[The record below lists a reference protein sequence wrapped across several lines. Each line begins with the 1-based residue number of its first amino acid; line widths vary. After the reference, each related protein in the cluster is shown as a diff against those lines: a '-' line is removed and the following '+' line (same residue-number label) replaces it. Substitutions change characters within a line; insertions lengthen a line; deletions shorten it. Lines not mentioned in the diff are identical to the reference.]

1 MKTGDGGSGGA
12 GEPPPLDSERES
24 TSRERDDNLRVRIAE
39 ELRRVRDAVR
49 DRALLERDPRSP
61 LPPPA
66 PVRAPERMPP
76 LPEPAPEAAPPRPD
90 NAALNAMWRILDAP
104 RRSLRGLLGRLG
116 GRRAGAAL
124 RRQQD
129 FNARQV
135 QFDNEL
141 LAYVEAR
148 LDATHR
154 HYDRVLGLHGNH
166 MGEIDER
173 HLILQE
179 ELVAHVHDLVK
190 RIDLVL
196 GQAER
201 GRLGLES
208 ALKDLRA
215 RVEELEERLRRG

>member
-1 MKTGDGGSGGA
+1 MSD
-12 GEPPPLDSERES
+12 P
-24 TSRERDDNLRVRIAE
+24 NLRARVAE
-39 ELRRVRDAVR
+39 ELRRIRDGVR
-49 DRALLERDPRSP
+49 DRALLEPDPRSP

-66 PVRAPERMPP
+66 PLRTPEPMPP
-76 LPEPAPEAAPPRPD
+76 LAVPEVPPAPPRPD
-90 NAALNAMWRILDAP
+90 NSALNAMWRILDAP
-104 RRSLRGLLGRLG
+104 RRSLRGILGRFR
-116 GRRAGAAL
+116 GRGAGPAL
-124 RRQQD
+124 QRQQD

-154 HYDRVLGLHGNH
+154 QYDRVLGLHGDH

-173 HLILQE
+173 HIILQE

-215 RVEELEERLRRG
+215 RVAGLEERLRRG

>member
-1 MKTGDGGSGGA
+1 MSDQKD
-12 GEPPPLDSERES
+12 RQQ
-24 TSRERDDNLRVRIAE
+24 VAE
-39 ELRRVRDAVR
+39 ELRRVRDGVR
-49 DRALLERDPRSP
+49 DRALLEPDPRSP
-61 LPPPA
+61 LPPPSA
-66 PVRAPERMPP
+66 VRTPQRMPP
-76 LPEPAPEAAPPRPD
+76 LPEPEPPATVPRPD
-90 NAALNAMWRILDAP
+90 NAALNTMWRILDTP
-104 RRSLRGLLGRLG
+104 RRSVRGLLGRF
-116 GRRAGAAL
+116 RRPEADAL
-124 RRQQD
+124 ARQQD

-135 QFDNEL
+135 QLDNEL
-141 LAYVEAR
+141 LAYLDAR
-148 LDATHR
+148 LESTHR
-154 HYDRVLGLHGNH
+154 HYDRILGLYGAH

-215 RVEELEERLRRG
+215 RVAGLEERLRRG

>member
-1 MKTGDGGSGGA
+1 MSD
-12 GEPPPLDSERES
+12 PND
-24 TSRERDDNLRVRIAE
+24 RERVAA

-49 DRALLERDPRSP
+49 DRALLEPAPGSA

-66 PVRAPERMPP
+66 AVRTPEKVAP
-76 LPEPAPEAAPPRPD
+76 LPEPEAPPATSRPD
-90 NAALNAMWRILDAP
+90 NSALNAMWRILDTP
-104 RRSLRGLLGRLG
+104 RRSLRGILGRLRG
-116 GRRAGAAL
+116 SGVEAAFQ
-124 RRQQD
+124 RQQD

-141 LAYVEAR
+141 LGYVEAR

-154 HYDRVLGLHGNH
+154 HYDHVLGRQADH

-215 RVEELEERLRRG
+215 RLGALEERLRRG

>member
-1 MKTGDGGSGGA
+1 MSKDA
-12 GEPPPLDSERES
+12 DREGVA
-24 TSRERDDNLRVRIAE
+24 D

-49 DRALLERDPRSP
+49 DRALLEPDPRSA
-61 LPPPA
+61 LPA
-66 PVRAPERMPP
+66 PSPVRTPERMPP
-76 LPEPAPEAAPPRPD
+76 LPETPPPPPLPRPD
-90 NAALNAMWRILDAP
+90 NSALNAMWRILEAP
-104 RRSLRGLLGRLG
+104 GRSLRSIL
-116 GRRAGAAL
+116 RRFRHPSGPAL
-124 RRQQD
+124 QRQQD

-154 HYDRVLGLHGNH
+154 HYDRILGLTGDH

-196 GQAER
+196 GQSER

-208 ALKDLRA
+208 ALKDMRA
-215 RVEELEERLRRG
+215 RVAGLEERLRRG

>member
-1 MKTGDGGSGGA
+1 M
-12 GEPPPLDSERES
+12 SEQEDREQ
-24 TSRERDDNLRVRIAE
+24 VAA

-49 DRALLERDPRSP
+49 DRALLEPDPRSP

-66 PVRAPERMPP
+66 PVRTPERMPP
-76 LPEPAPEAAPPRPD
+76 VPETPPPATVPRPD
-90 NAALNAMWRILDAP
+90 NSPLNTMWRILDTP
-104 RRSLRGLLGRLG
+104 RRSLGGLLGRLRG
-116 GRRAGAAL
+116 TGRAAAL
-124 RRQQD
+124 SRQQD

-154 HYDRVLGLHGNH
+154 HYDRILGLHGDH

-196 GQAER
+196 GEAER

-208 ALKDLRA
+208 GLKDLRA
-215 RVEELEERLRRG
+215 RVAGLEERLRRG

>member
-1 MKTGDGGSGGA
+1 MSD
-12 GEPPPLDSERES
+12 P
-24 TSRERDDNLRVRIAE
+24 NLRARVAE
-39 ELRRVRDAVR
+39 ELRRIRDGVR
-49 DRALLERDPRSP
+49 DRALLEPDPRSP

-66 PVRAPERMPP
+66 PVRTPERMPP
-76 LPEPAPEAAPPRPD
+76 LTEPEAPPEPPRPD
-90 NAALNAMWRILDAP
+90 NSALNAMWRILDAP
-104 RRSLRGLLGRLG
+104 RRSLRGILGRFR
-116 GRRAGAAL
+116 GRGAGPAL
-124 RRQQD
+124 QRQQD

-154 HYDRVLGLHGNH
+154 HYDRVLGLHGDH

-215 RVEELEERLRRG
+215 RVAGLEERLRRG

>member
-1 MKTGDGGSGGA
+1 MKTDNGGA
-12 GEPPPLDSERES
+12 GRPPRLDSEREF
-24 TSRERDDNLRVRIAE
+24 TSRERDERTRVAE
-39 ELRRVRDAVR
+39 ELRRIRDGVR
-49 DRALLERDPRSP
+49 DRALLEPDPRSP
-61 LPPPA
+61 LPSPA
-66 PVRAPERMPP
+66 PVRTPERMAP
-76 LPEPAPEAAPPRPD
+76 LPEAEPLLAPPRPD
-90 NAALNAMWRILDAP
+90 NSALNSMWRILDAP
-104 RRSLRGLLGRLG
+104 RRSLRGILLRFGGGLG
-116 GRRAGAAL
+116 PLL

-141 LAYVEAR
+141 LGYLDAR

-154 HYDRVLGLHGNH
+154 HYDRVLGLYGHH

-215 RVEELEERLRRG
+215 RMAALEERLRHG

>member
-1 MKTGDGGSGGA
+1 MSD
-12 GEPPPLDSERES
+12 PND
-24 TSRERDDNLRVRIAE
+24 RERVAA

-49 DRALLERDPRSP
+49 DRALLEPDPGSA

-66 PVRAPERMPP
+66 AVRTPEKVAP
-76 LPEPAPEAAPPRPD
+76 LPEPEAPPPTSRPD
-90 NAALNAMWRILDAP
+90 NSALNAMWRILDAP
-104 RRSLRGLLGRLG
+104 GQALRGVLGRLRG
-116 GRRAGAAL
+116 SGVEGAF

-141 LAYVEAR
+141 LGYVEAR

-154 HYDRVLGLHGNH
+154 HYDRVLGQHAGH

-215 RVEELEERLRRG
+215 RLAALEERLRRG

>member
-1 MKTGDGGSGGA
+1 M
-12 GEPPPLDSERES
+12 SES
-24 TSRERDDNLRVRIAE
+24 DSREREEDRQRVAD

-49 DRALLERDPRSP
+49 DRALLEPDPGSA
-61 LPPPA
+61 LPAPA
-66 PVRAPERMPP
+66 PVRRPQKVPP
-76 LPEPAPEAAPPRPD
+76 VPEPAAPEAPPRPD
-90 NAALNAMWRILDAP
+90 NTALNALWRVLEAP
-104 RRSLRGLLGRLG
+104 RRSWRDVLRRFRG
-116 GRRAGAAL
+116 GGIDAPATL

-135 QFDNEL
+135 QFDNEV

-154 HYDRVLGLHGNH
+154 HYDRILGLHGDH

-179 ELVAHVHDLVK
+179 ELVAHVHDLVR

-201 GRLGLES
+201 GRFGLES

-215 RVEELEERLRRG
+215 RVAALEERLRRG

>member
-1 MKTGDGGSGGA
+1 MSD
-12 GEPPPLDSERES
+12 P
-24 TSRERDDNLRVRIAE
+24 NLRARVAE
-39 ELRRVRDAVR
+39 ELRRIRDGVR
-49 DRALLERDPRSP
+49 DRARLEPAPRSP
-61 LPPPA
+61 LPPPT
-66 PVRAPERMPP
+66 PVRMPERIPP
-76 LPEPAPEAAPPRPD
+76 LPEPAAPPAPPRPD
-90 NAALNAMWRILDAP
+90 NSALNAMWRILDAP
-104 RRSLRGLLGRLG
+104 GRSLRGILGRFR
-116 GRRAGAAL
+116 GRGPGPAL
-124 RRQQD
+124 QRQQD

-154 HYDRVLGLHGNH
+154 QYDQVLGLHGDH

-173 HLILQE
+173 HIILQE

-208 ALKDLRA
+208 ALKDLRT
-215 RVEELEERLRRG
+215 RVAGLEERLRRG

>member
-1 MKTGDGGSGGA
+1 MSD
-12 GEPPPLDSERES
+12 PD
-24 TSRERDDNLRVRIAE
+24 LRARVAE
-39 ELRRVRDAVR
+39 ELRRIRDGVR
-49 DRALLERDPRSP
+49 DRALLEPDPRSP

-66 PVRAPERMPP
+66 PVRTPERMPP
-76 LPEPAPEAAPPRPD
+76 LTVPPALPALPRPD
-90 NAALNAMWRILDAP
+90 NTALNAMWRILDAP
-104 RRSLRGLLGRLG
+104 RRSLRGILGRFR
-116 GRRAGAAL
+116 GRGAGPVL

-154 HYDRVLGLHGNH
+154 QYDRVLGLHGDH

-173 HLILQE
+173 HIILQE

-215 RVEELEERLRRG
+215 RVAGLEEQLRRG

>member
-1 MKTGDGGSGGA
+1 MS
-12 GEPPPLDSERES
+12 
-24 TSRERDDNLRVRIAE
+24 DDRRRVAE

-49 DRALLERDPRSP
+49 DRALLAPDARSL

-66 PVRAPERMPP
+66 PVRTPEKIPP
-76 LPEPAPEAAPPRPD
+76 LTEPEAPPMLPRPD
-90 NAALNAMWRILDAP
+90 NSALNAMWRILDAP
-104 RRSLRGLLGRLG
+104 RRSLRGILGRFG
-116 GRRAGAAL
+116 GGAGPVL

-154 HYDRVLGLHGNH
+154 HYDRILGLHGDH

-208 ALKDLRA
+208 ALKDLRT
-215 RVEELEERLRRG
+215 RVAGLEERLRRG

>member
-1 MKTGDGGSGGA
+1 MSD
-12 GEPPPLDSERES
+12 P
-24 TSRERDDNLRVRIAE
+24 NLRARVAE
-39 ELRRVRDAVR
+39 ELRRIRDGVR
-49 DRALLERDPRSP
+49 DRALLEPDPRSP

-66 PVRAPERMPP
+66 PVRTPERLPP
-76 LPEPAPEAAPPRPD
+76 LTEPEAPPEPPRPD
-90 NAALNAMWRILDAP
+90 NSALNAMWRILDAP
-104 RRSLRGLLGRLG
+104 RRSLRGILGRFR
-116 GRRAGAAL
+116 GRGAGPAL
-124 RRQQD
+124 QRQQD

-154 HYDRVLGLHGNH
+154 HYDRVLGLHGDH

-215 RVEELEERLRRG
+215 RVAGLEERLRRG

>member
-1 MKTGDGGSGGA
+1 MSKDA
-12 GEPPPLDSERES
+12 DREGVA
-24 TSRERDDNLRVRIAE
+24 D
-39 ELRRVRDAVR
+39 ELRRVREAVR
-49 DRALLERDPRSP
+49 DRALLEPDPRAA
-61 LPPPA
+61 LPA
-66 PVRAPERMPP
+66 PSPVRTPERMPP
-76 LPEPAPEAAPPRPD
+76 LPEAPPPPTLPRPD
-90 NAALNAMWRILDAP
+90 NSALNAMWRILEAP
-104 RRSLRGLLGRLG
+104 GRSLRSVLGRF
-116 GRRAGAAL
+116 RRPGAEAGAAL
-124 RRQQD
+124 QRQQD

-154 HYDRVLGLHGNH
+154 HYDRILGLTGDH

-173 HLILQE
+173 HMILQE

-196 GQAER
+196 GQSER

-215 RVEELEERLRRG
+215 RVAGLEERLRRG

>member
-1 MKTGDGGSGGA
+1 VNGPEGTGGPGA
-12 GEPPPLDSERES
+12 REPDDDAER
-24 TSRERDDNLRVRIAE
+24 RRVAD

-49 DRALLERDPRSP
+49 DRALLEPDRSA
-61 LPPPA
+61 LPA
-66 PVRAPERMPP
+66 PAPLRAPERVPP
-76 LPEPAPEAAPPRPD
+76 LPQPAAPEAPPRPD
-90 NAALNAMWRILDAP
+90 NAPLNALWRVLEAP
-104 RRSLRGLLGRLG
+104 PRSWRDVLRRFRGRGFDV
-116 GRRAGAAL
+116 GATL
-124 RRQQD
+124 QRQQD

-135 QFDNEL
+135 QFDNEV

-154 HYDRVLGLHGNH
+154 HYDRILGLHGDH

-179 ELVAHVHDLVK
+179 ELVAHVHDLV
-190 RIDLVL
+190 RRVDLVL
-196 GQAER
+196 GHAER

-215 RVEELEERLRRG
+215 RVAALEERLRRG

>member
-1 MKTGDGGSGGA
+1 VSDN
-12 GEPPPLDSERES
+12 PDR
-24 TSRERDDNLRVRIAE
+24 SRVAD
-39 ELRRVRDAVR
+39 ELRRIREAVR
-49 DRALLERDPRSP
+49 DRALLEPEARSP

-66 PVRAPERMPP
+66 PVRTPEKIPP
-76 LPEPAPEAAPPRPD
+76 LSPPEPLAPPPRPD
-90 NAALNAMWRILDAP
+90 NSALNAMWRILDAP
-104 RRSLRGLLGRLG
+104 GRSLRGILRRFRPG
-116 GRRAGAAL
+116 GAEAAL

-141 LAYVEAR
+141 LAYLEAR

-154 HYDRVLGLHGNH
+154 HYDRVLGLHGDH

-190 RIDLVL
+190 RIDLAL
-196 GQAER
+196 GLAER

-215 RVEELEERLRRG
+215 RVAGLEERIRRG

>member
-1 MKTGDGGSGGA
+1 M
-12 GEPPPLDSERES
+12 
-24 TSRERDDNLRVRIAE
+24 AE
-39 ELRRVRDAVR
+39 ELRRIRDGVR
-49 DRALLERDPRSP
+49 DRALLEPDPRSP

-66 PVRAPERMPP
+66 PVRAPERIAPLTVPP
-76 LPEPAPEAAPPRPD
+76 ALPAPPRPD
-90 NAALNAMWRILDAP
+90 NSALNAMWRILDAP
-104 RRSLRGLLGRLG
+104 RRSLRGILGRFRG
-116 GRRAGAAL
+116 GGAGPAL
-124 RRQQD
+124 QRQQD

-141 LAYVEAR
+141 LTYVEAR

-154 HYDRVLGLHGNH
+154 HYDRVLGLYGNH

-215 RVEELEERLRRG
+215 RVAGLEERLRRG

>member
-1 MKTGDGGSGGA
+1 MSD
-12 GEPPPLDSERES
+12 P
-24 TSRERDDNLRVRIAE
+24 NLRARVAE
-39 ELRRVRDAVR
+39 ELRRIRDGVR
-49 DRALLERDPRSP
+49 DRALLEPDPRSP

-66 PVRAPERMPP
+66 PVRTPERMPP
-76 LPEPAPEAAPPRPD
+76 LTVPPALPALPRPD
-90 NAALNAMWRILDAP
+90 NTALNAMWRILDAP
-104 RRSLRGLLGRLG
+104 RRSLRGILGRFR
-116 GRRAGAAL
+116 GRGAGPVL

-154 HYDRVLGLHGNH
+154 QYDRVLGLHGDH

-173 HLILQE
+173 HIILQE

-215 RVEELEERLRRG
+215 RVAGLEEQLRRG

>member
-1 MKTGDGGSGGA
+1 MSD
-12 GEPPPLDSERES
+12 PD
-24 TSRERDDNLRVRIAE
+24 LRARVAE
-39 ELRRVRDAVR
+39 ELRRIRDGVR
-49 DRALLERDPRSP
+49 DRALLEPDPRSP

-66 PVRAPERMPP
+66 PVRTPERMPP
-76 LPEPAPEAAPPRPD
+76 LTVPPALPALPRPD
-90 NAALNAMWRILDAP
+90 NTALNAMWRILDAP
-104 RRSLRGLLGRLG
+104 RRSLRGILGRFR
-116 GRRAGAAL
+116 GRGAGPAL

-154 HYDRVLGLHGNH
+154 QYDRVLGLHGDH

-173 HLILQE
+173 HIILQE

-215 RVEELEERLRRG
+215 RVAGLEEQLRRG

>member
-1 MKTGDGGSGGA
+1 VSDEEDRA
-12 GEPPPLDSERES
+12 
-24 TSRERDDNLRVRIAE
+24 RVAD
-39 ELRRVRDAVR
+39 ELRRIREAVR
-49 DRALLERDPRSP
+49 DRALLERDPRPP

-66 PVRAPERMPP
+66 PVRTPERMPSLPDPGP
-76 LPEPAPEAAPPRPD
+76 LTRPARPD
-90 NAALNAMWRILDAP
+90 NSALNAMWRILDTP
-104 RRSLRGLLGRLG
+104 GRSLRGILGRL
-116 GRRAGAAL
+116 RRGDADAAL
-124 RRQQD
+124 HRQQD

-148 LDATHR
+148 LDATHG
-154 HYDRVLGLHGNH
+154 HYDRVLGLHGDH

-196 GQAER
+196 GHAER

-215 RVEELEERLRRG
+215 RVAGLEERLRRG

>member
-1 MKTGDGGSGGA
+1 VSAPKD
-12 GEPPPLDSERES
+12 RQQ
-24 TSRERDDNLRVRIAE
+24 VAE
-39 ELRRVRDAVR
+39 ELRRVRDGVR
-49 DRALLERDPRSP
+49 DRALLEPDPRSP

-66 PVRAPERMPP
+66 PVRTPERMPP
-76 LPEPAPEAAPPRPD
+76 LPDTPPPAALPRPD
-90 NAALNAMWRILDAP
+90 NSALNTMWRILDAP
-104 RRSLRGLLGRLG
+104 GRSLRGLLGRFRG
-116 GRRAGAAL
+116 SGADAAL
-124 RRQQD
+124 QRQQD

-141 LAYVEAR
+141 LAYFEAR

-154 HYDRVLGLHGNH
+154 HYDRILGLHGDH

-196 GQAER
+196 DRAER

-208 ALKDLRA
+208 GLKDLRA
-215 RVEELEERLRRG
+215 RVAGLEERLLRRG

>member
-1 MKTGDGGSGGA
+1 MKTDNGGSGGA
-12 GEPPPLDSERES
+12 GRPPRLDSEREI
-24 TSRERDDNLRVRIAE
+24 TSRERDERTRVAE
-39 ELRRVRDAVR
+39 ELRRIRDGVR
-49 DRALLERDPRSP
+49 DRALLEPDPRSP
-61 LPPPA
+61 LPSPA
-66 PVRAPERMPP
+66 PVRTPERMAP
-76 LPEPAPEAAPPRPD
+76 LPEAEPLPAPPRPD
-90 NAALNAMWRILDAP
+90 NSALNAMWRILDAP
-104 RRSLRGLLGRLG
+104 RRSLREILLRFGGGLGPL
-116 GRRAGAAL
+116 L

-141 LAYVEAR
+141 LGYLDAR

-154 HYDRVLGLHGNH
+154 HYDRVLGLYGQH

-215 RVEELEERLRRG
+215 RMAALEERLRHG

>member
-1 MKTGDGGSGGA
+1 MSDPNDRA
-12 GEPPPLDSERES
+12 
-24 TSRERDDNLRVRIAE
+24 RVAE
-39 ELRRVRDAVR
+39 ELRRIRDGVR
-49 DRALLERDPRSP
+49 DRALLEPDPRSP
-61 LPPPA
+61 LPSPA
-66 PVRAPERMPP
+66 PVRAPERITP
-76 LPEPAPEAAPPRPD
+76 LPEAEPLPTPPRPD
-90 NAALNAMWRILDAP
+90 NSALNAMWRILDAP
-104 RRSLRGLLGRLG
+104 RRSLRGILGRFG
-116 GRRAGAAL
+116 GGGGPML
-124 RRQQD
+124 QRQQD

-141 LAYVEAR
+141 LAYVDAR
-148 LDATHR
+148 LEATHR
-154 HYDRVLGLHGNH
+154 HYDRVLGLYGNH

-215 RVEELEERLRRG
+215 RVAALEERLRRG